1 MKLTLEKISIILL
14 ICTNVAT
21 GIMLSVQ
28 VYRKN
33 AAIDKVRTLELKMND
48 AEMNSRLLLHDL
60 ELINERTEMLDSLH
74 KNNVKKRNDEKIHLI
89 QSANDST
96 IKRIV
101 LEHIRTK

>member
-14 ICTNVAT
+14 ICTNIGT
-21 GIMLSVQ
+21 GIILSVQ
-28 VYRKN
+28 VFKKN
-33 AAIDKVRTLELKMND
+33 EALDKVDQLELKING

-60 ELINERTEMLDSLH
+60 ELINERAMMLDSLH
-74 KNNVKKRNDEKIHLI
+74 KSNLKRRNDEKIHLI

-101 LEHIRTK
+101 LEYIRTK